1 MTKREKFL
9 SVLVIIF
16 MFTSILQTVDGG
28 LFNFKNLNTKT
39 LKEDAKAL
47 LKGVGIVA
55 LIKQFGPALNDAA
68 NKALNDKS
76 VPNVEATKVVPILT
90 VGQGLDA
97 GACQITGP
105 KDKVDQVKMVYAV
118 ESTLDKGEK
127 FYIQGLV
134 PSTSMNPA
142 KIDRVYGV
150 GVVSMIT
157 YKTTKSDKK

>member
-1 MTKREKFL
+1 MTNREKFL
-9 SVLVIIF
+9 SVLVAIF
-16 MFTSILQTVDGG
+16 MFTSILQTANGG
-28 LFNFKNLNTKT
+28 LFDFKKLNTKT
-39 LKEDAKAL
+39 IKEDLKAL
-47 LKGVGIVA
+47 AKGVGIVY

-90 VGQGLDA
+90 IGDGLDA

-105 KDKVDQVKMVYAV
+105 KEKVDSVKMVYAI

-157 YKTTKSDKK
+157 YNTSKK

>member
-9 SVLVIIF
+9 AVLVIFF
-16 MFTSILQTVDGG
+16 MFTSVFQTVDAS
-28 LFNFKNLNTKT
+28 LFNLKKLNLKNIKGD
-39 LKEDAKAL
+39 LKSIAKSA
-47 LKGVGIVA
+47 GIVY
-55 LIKQFGPALNDAA
+55 LVSRFGSALNDAA

-90 VGQGLDA
+90 VGDGMDA

-105 KDKVDQVKMVYAV
+105 KDKVDQVRMVYAI

-134 PSTSMNPA
+134 PSSSKNPA
-142 KIDRVYGV
+142 KINRVYGV

-157 YKTTKSDKK
+157 YKTSK

>member
-1 MTKREKFL
+1 MTKRERL
-9 SVLVIIF
+9 LTILVIFF
-16 MFTSILQTVDGG
+16 MFTSVLQTVEGG
-28 LFNFKNLNTKT
+28 LFNTKNLNLKNI
-39 LKEDAKAL
+39 KEDLKAVAKS
-47 LKGVGIVA
+47 VGIVY
-55 LIKQFGPALNDAA
+55 LVKQFGPQLNDAA
-68 NKALNDKS
+68 NKALKDKS

-90 VGQGLDA
+90 VGEGLDA

-105 KDKVDQVKMVYAV
+105 KEKVDQVKMVYAI

-157 YKTTKSDKK
+157 YKSSK

>member
-1 MTKREKFL
+1 MTKREKLL
-9 SVLVIIF
+9 SVLVIFF
-16 MFTSILQTVDGG
+16 MFTSILQTANGG
-28 LFNFKNLNTKT
+28 LFDFKKLDLKNI
-39 LKEDAKAL
+39 KEDIKSVV
-47 LKGVGIVA
+47 KGVGIVY

-90 VGQGLDA
+90 VGEGLDA

-105 KDKVDQVKMVYAV
+105 KEKVDSVKMVYAI

-157 YKTTKSDKK
+157 YKTTKK

>member
-1 MTKREKFL
+1 MTKREKIL
-9 SVLVIIF
+9 SVLVVFF
-16 MFTSILQTVDGG
+16 MFTSILQTANGG
-28 LFNFKNLNTKT
+28 LFNFKNLNLKNI
-39 LKEDAKAL
+39 KEDAKAL

-68 NKALNDKS
+68 NKALRDKS
-76 VPNVEATKVVPILT
+76 VPNVEETKVVPILT
-90 VGQGLDA
+90 VGDGLDA

-105 KDKVDQVKMVYAV
+105 KEKVDQVKMVYAI

-134 PSTSMNPA
+134 PSSSTNPA
-142 KIDRVYGV
+142 KINRVYGV

-157 YKTTKSDKK
+157 YNTSKKK